1 MKKNLIFIATLSLMA
16 GATSAQTVPN
26 AGVLLNQHKQGA
38 PKNDDSLVSASSDQ
52 QVVFKG
58 FSYEGLTPEQ
68 MAQANAITAEYL
80 NKEVFA
86 GQLIKHL
93 EFQLER
99 LHGVSVVFQE
109 MPDGTLKA
117 IRPILGAIHIDNQS
131 SLKETVLRHTL
142 QRGVELGKT
151 LNRSALEAR
160 SMLTNEIPGVVNQYR
175 MAPGAALGSTDL
187 HVTTT
192 DGKRSDGYVG
202 LDNNGTSAVG
212 IWELLGGIS
221 GNNLLGIGDRITL
234 NGLKSQNGQYVGI
247 SADAPVGMNDWRMG
261 FNASTYRYAYHTQGL
276 SNIGSAMDSKYS
288 GKANDLG
295 VNVTYALARSEFERT
310 NLSLAYNHKVSRSNV
325 DVRAKAPDGSIST
338 GAFDL
343 SNWVIDAV
351 TLGFNGLHAMSDR
364 AMGSYNLSMSA
375 GHATQKN
382 ESEAVKDGA
391 GAKQQGNYAKIN
403 VQGAYTRPFQVG
415 EGHYIFTASAAAQ
428 LSHKN
433 LPNSEKMYVGGQ
445 NMMKAWSPQTTGG
458 DNALWLEVKAEK
470 YLTDKLKVGV
480 FAEIA
485 HLAINAKP
493 YGAMSPNG
501 TAVQFNDK
509 NTLSDVGLSL
519 NYLPVQNFEMSGSVA
534 VQTSKQAVSYGM
546 PIASTNDQKK
556 DVMVFVKA
564 MYRF

>member
-1 MKKNLIFIATLSLMA
+1 MA

-38 PKNDDSLVSASSDQ
+38 PKNDEPIVSASGGQ

-131 SLKETVLRHTL
+131 SLKEAVLRHTL

-160 SMLTNEIPGVVNQYR
+160 SMLANEIPGVVNQYR
-175 MAPGAALGSTDL
+175 MAPGEALGSTDL

-247 SADAPVGMNDWRMG
+247 LADAPVGMNDWRMG
-261 FNASTYRYAYHTQGL
+261 FNASSYQYAYHTNWLDG
-276 SNIGSAMDSKYS
+276 GSEMESKYA
-288 GKANDLG
+288 GNAKDLG
-295 VNVTYALARSEFERT
+295 VNATYALARSEFERT
-310 NLSLAYNHKVSRSNV
+310 NLSFAYNHKVSRSNV
-325 DVRAKAPDGSIST
+325 DVRAKAADGSVST

-343 SNWVIDAV
+343 SHWVIDAV

-375 GHATQKN
+375 GHAKQENKIAAR
-382 ESEAVKDGA
+382 EDGA

-403 VQGAYTRPFQVG
+403 LQGSYNRPFQVG
-415 EGHYIFTASAAAQ
+415 EGHYIFTANAAAQ

-470 YLTDKLKVGV
+470 HLTDKLKVGV

-485 HLAINAKP
+485 YVAINYQP
-493 YGAMSPNG
+493 YVAMSPNRSF
-501 TAVQFNDK
+501 VLFDDK
-509 NTLSDVGLSL
+509 NTLSDVGVSL
-519 NYLPVQNFEMSGSVA
+519 NYLPVQNFEISGSVA

>member
-261 FNASTYRYAYHTQGL
+261 FNASTYRYAYHTNWLGK
-276 SNIGSAMDSKYS
+276 GSEMESKYA
-288 GKANDLG
+288 GKAKDLG
-295 VNVTYALARSEFERT
+295 VNATYALARSEFERT
-310 NLSLAYNHKVSRSNV
+310 NLSLAYNHKVSRSNG
-325 DVRAKAPDGSIST
+325 DSRAKGTDTSY
-338 GAFDL
+338 FEEWH
-343 SNWVIDAV
+343 WVIDAV

-375 GHATQKN
+375 GHAKQKI
-382 ESEAVKDGA
+382 ESKALADGDGA
-391 GAKQQGNYAKIN
+391 KHQGDYAKIN
-403 VQGAYTRPFQVG
+403 LQGSYTRPFQVLDG
-415 EGHYIFTASAAAQ
+415 NYIFTTNAAAQ

-470 YLTDKLKVGV
+470 HLTDKLKVGV

-485 HLAINAKP
+485 YVAINYQP
-493 YGAMSPNG
+493 YVTLSPNRSF
-501 TAVQFNDK
+501 VLFDDK

-534 VQTSKQAVSYGM
+534 VQTSKQATSHGM

>member
-1 MKKNLIFIATLSLMA
+1 MKKNLIFIATLSLMS
-16 GATSAQTVPN
+16 GASSAQTVPN
-26 AGVLLNQHKQGA
+26 AGVLLNQHKQGV
-38 PKNDDSLVSASSDQ
+38 PKNDQPIVASSIGQ

-68 MAQANAITAEYL
+68 MAQANAITAKYL

-109 MPDGTLKA
+109 MPDGTLQA

-131 SLKETVLRHTL
+131 SLKETVLRNTL

-160 SMLTNEIPGVVNQYR
+160 SMLANEIPGVVNQYR

-192 DGKRSDGYVG
+192 DGKRTDGYVG

-221 GNNLLGIGDRITL
+221 GNNLLGIGDRISF
-234 NGLKSQNGQYVGI
+234 NGLKTQNGQYVGI
-247 SADAPVGMNDWRMG
+247 LADAPVGMNDLRMG
-261 FNASTYRYAYHTQGL
+261 FNASTYQYAFHTHGL
-276 SNIGSAMDSKYS
+276 SNIGSHMDSKYA

-295 VNVTYALARSEFERT
+295 INATYALARSEFERT
-310 NLSLAYNHKVSRSNV
+310 NLRFAYNRKVSRGNV
-325 DVRAKAPDGSIST
+325 DIRATAADGSIST

-343 SNWVIDAV
+343 SNWVIDAF

-364 AMGSYNLSMSA
+364 AMGQYNLSMSA

-382 ESEAVKDGA
+382 KSEAAKDVT
-391 GAKQQGNYAKIN
+391 GAKQQGDFAKIN
-403 VQGAYTRPFQVG
+403 LQGAYTRPFQVG
-415 EGHYIFTASAAAQ
+415 EGQYIFTASAAAQ

-433 LPNSEKMYVGGQ
+433 LPNSEKFYVGGQ
-445 NMMKAWSPQTTGG
+445 NMMKAWSPQITGG
-458 DNALWLEVKAEK
+458 DNALWLELRAEK
-470 YLTDKLKVGV
+470 PLTDKLKAGV

-485 HLAINAKP
+485 HVTINAKP
-493 YGAMSPNG
+493 YGAMLPNG

-509 NTLSDVGLSL
+509 NTLSDVGVSL
-519 NYLPVQNFEMSGSVA
+519 NYLPVQNFELSGSVA
-534 VQTSKQAVSYGM
+534 VQTSKQPVSYGM
-546 PIASTNDQKK
+546 PLASTNDQKK
-556 DVMVFVKA
+556 SVMVFVKA
-564 MYRF
+564 IYRF

>member
-38 PKNDDSLVSASSDQ
+38 PKNDEPIVSASGGQ

-117 IRPILGAIHIDNQS
+117 IRPILGAIHTDNQS
-131 SLKETVLRHTL
+131 SLKEAVLRNTL

-160 SMLTNEIPGVVNQYR
+160 SMLANEIPGVVNQYR

-192 DGKRSDGYVG
+192 DGKRTDGYVG

-212 IWELLGGIS
+212 IWEVLGGIS
-221 GNNLLGIGDRITL
+221 GNNLLGIGDRIAL
-234 NGLKSQNGQYVGI
+234 HGLKSQNGQYIGI
-247 SADAPVGMNDWRMG
+247 FADAPVRMNDLRVG
-261 FNASTYRYAYHTQGL
+261 FNATAYSYAYHTHGI
-276 SNIGSAMDSKYS
+276 SNIGSDMDSKYA
-288 GKANDLG
+288 GRANDLG
-295 VNVTYALARSEFERT
+295 VNATYAQGRSEFERT
-310 NLSLAYNHKVSRSNV
+310 NLSFAYNHKVSRSNV
-325 DVRAKAPDGSIST
+325 DVQAKALNGTTST
-338 GAFDL
+338 GSFDL

-351 TLGFNGLHAMSDR
+351 TLGFNGLHALPDR
-364 AMGSYNLSMSA
+364 AMGSYNLNVIV
-375 GHATQKN
+375 GHATQKT
-382 ESEAVKDGA
+382 ESAATQDAA
-391 GAKQQGNYAKIN
+391 GAKQQGDFAKIN
-403 VQGAYTRPFQVG
+403 VQGSYTRPFQVLDG
-415 EGHYIFTASAAAQ
+415 NYIFTTNAAAQ

-433 LPNSEKMYVGGQ
+433 LPSIEKFHVGGH
-445 NMMKAWSPQTTGG
+445 NMMKAWSPQITGG
-458 DNALWLEVKAEK
+458 DNGLWLEVRAEK
-470 YLTDKLKVGV
+470 YLTDKLKAGV

-485 HLAINAKP
+485 HVAINDKP
-493 YGAMSPNG
+493 YAAMSPNG
-501 TAVQFNDK
+501 TVMQFNDQ

-519 NYLPVQNFEMSGSVA
+519 NYSPAQNFEMSGSVA

>member
-38 PKNDDSLVSASSDQ
+38 PKNDEPIVSASGGQ

-117 IRPILGAIHIDNQS
+117 IRPILGAIHTDNQS

-160 SMLTNEIPGVVNQYR
+160 SMLANEIPGVVNQYR
-175 MAPGAALGSTDL
+175 MAPGEALGSTDL

-234 NGLKSQNGQYVGI
+234 NGLKSQNGQYIGI
-247 SADAPVGMNDWRMG
+247 LADAPVGMNDWRMG
-261 FNASTYRYAYHTQGL
+261 FNASTYRYAYHTHGL
-276 SNIGSAMDSKYS
+276 SKDGSEMDSEYA

-295 VNVTYALARSEFERT
+295 VNATYALARSEFERT
-310 NLSLAYNHKVSRSNV
+310 NLSMAYNHKVSRSNG
-325 DVRAKAPDGSIST
+325 DFRIKGTDSSKSIASR
-338 GAFDL
+338 
-343 SNWVIDAV
+343 WVIDAFSF
-351 TLGFNGLHAMSDR
+351 GFNGLHAMSDR

-375 GHATQKN
+375 GHAKQDN
-382 ESEAVKDGA
+382 ESEASDDVKGD
-391 GAKQQGNYAKIN
+391 KQQGDYAKIN
-403 VQGAYTRPFQVG
+403 LQGAYTRPFQMG

-428 LSHKN
+428 LSQKN

-485 HLAINAKP
+485 HVAINAKN
-493 YGAMSPNG
+493 YGANR
-501 TAVQFNDK
+501 ADK
-509 NTLSDVGLSL
+509 NTLSDVGMSL

-534 VQTSKQAVSYGM
+534 VQTSKQAVLHGM